1 MYTMYVYPG
10 RPIVIC
16 PLDPVDAHLSA
27 PRQSMLSRHVISM
40 QVAALIFVAEWG
52 DRSMLATVALGA
64 AQSPL
69 GKHTTITSCAIDCI
83 LYS

>member
-1 MYTMYVYPG
+1 MYTQTGPSYVSPG
-10 RPIVIC
+10 
-16 PLDPVDAHLSA
+16 PLDIWLFVSWQVYAEHTFLS
-27 PRQSMLSRHVISM
+27 I

-69 GKHTTITSCAIDCI
+69 GKHPA
-83 LYS
+83 LLHVQ

>member
-1 MYTMYVYPG
+1 VCVGAGERRGEADLLAYP
-10 RPIVIC
+10 
-16 PLDPVDAHLSA
+16 DA
-27 PRQSMLSRHVISM
+27 PRTCACPSYADCRIVFT

-69 GKHTTITSCAIDCI
+69 GK
-83 LYS
+83 